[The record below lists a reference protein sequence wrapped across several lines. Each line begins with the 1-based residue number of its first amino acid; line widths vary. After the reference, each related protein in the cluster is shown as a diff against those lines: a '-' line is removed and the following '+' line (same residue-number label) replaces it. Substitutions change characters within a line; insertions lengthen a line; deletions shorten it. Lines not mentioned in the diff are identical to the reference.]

1 MVKWTLYNIMTRHSS
16 PALQVS
22 WAVIYWCELNIK
34 QTISLPSCQ
43 KVKQAENGGWGQWLY
58 LNWRC
63 HFVLVEFHNMMRVI
77 ADPRLGQGENVLN
90 NIKRI
95 ERGEQNSQTS
105 FRILAHEKQQWNTNH
120 SSSGNREGIVKCTRN
135 GMTGRQGSEGKISN
149 LNKAST
155 VSAPTPHS
163 QTSTFHSLTTLKSGG
178 NAVSIL
184 AFCSAEN
191 SEAGCE

>member
-1 MVKWTLYNIMTRHSS
+1 MWAEYQIEQCPFRVAKRWSKLKMGVRSV
-16 PALQVS
+16 AVFKLQMSFCTCGVS
-22 WAVIYWCELNIK
+22 
-34 QTISLPSCQ
+34 Q
-43 KVKQAENGGWGQWLY
+43 
-58 LNWRC
+58 
-63 HFVLVEFHNMMRVI
+63 HDRVI

-105 FRILAHEKQQWNTNH
+105 FKILPHEKQQWNTNH
-120 SSSGNREGIVKCTRN
+120 RSSGNREGIVKCTRN

-163 QTSTFHSLTTLKSGG
+163 QTSTFYSRTTLKSGG
-178 NAVSIL
+178 NVVSIL
-184 AFCSAEN
+184 AFYSAEN